1 MPQSSGRIVLSW
13 QDAPWLKPVWQQLL
27 QTEHRHAH
35 ALAIESQPGLGTEA
49 MLQAYVAK
57 RLCEGRERSD
67 SSALACGSCPS
78 CQWLAQHHHPDLRW
92 VRPEALSLNESGE
105 EIEADAKGKVAKPSN
120 EIRIDQI
127 RPLESFLQ
135 VASHRAGARIVWLE
149 PAQTLNRPAANALL
163 KMLEEP
169 GDASLWILSTPR
181 LSGLMPTIRSR
192 CITVSVNPPPA
203 KQAQAFLQQLLHEAA
218 CAKPHAAQY
227 EPALLGL
234 ALGLSH
240 HAPWRAKER
249 LEAPLLAEQSRW
261 LHALAQLP
269 SGWFSQ
275 LASHW
280 ADCEALDWFELLE
293 RWVIDLL
300 QARYLLDPIYFKAYA
315 AAAQTRAGG
324 LKLPQCFQI
333 INRLLAMKSSLRHPL
348 NPRLHAESALLHYAE
363 LVGQSG

>member
-1 MPQSSGRIVLSW
+1 MLSW

-105 EIEADAKGKVAKPSN
+105 EGEADAKGKVAKPSN

-227 EPALLGL
+227 
-234 ALGLSH
+234 
-240 HAPWRAKER
+240 
-249 LEAPLLAEQSRW
+249 
-261 LHALAQLP
+261 
-269 SGWFSQ
+269 
-275 LASHW
+275 
-280 ADCEALDWFELLE
+280 
-293 RWVIDLL
+293 
-300 QARYLLDPIYFKAYA
+300 
-315 AAAQTRAGG
+315 
-324 LKLPQCFQI
+324 
-333 INRLLAMKSSLRHPL
+333 
-348 NPRLHAESALLHYAE
+348 
-363 LVGQSG
+363 